1 MLHFFSMRKKVFANC
16 QLSRPL
22 FIGSPLLQ
30 RSKNSRWICV
40 LIEFEWLGRVENKLA
55 RRRLGAAGIE
65 KALLEGEDTDVM
77 EKVLS
82 SSPLGILD
90 FREAGILDLI

>member
-1 MLHFFSMRKKVFANC
+1 MLHFLSMRKKVFANC

-30 RSKNSRWICV
+30 RSKNSRWVCV

>member
-40 LIEFEWLGRVENKLA
+40 LIEFEWLGRVENKTGKEKAWCRWNREGVA
-55 RRRLGAAGIE
+55 RRR
-65 KALLEGEDTDVM
+65 
-77 EKVLS
+77 
-82 SSPLGILD
+82 
-90 FREAGILDLI
+90 RH

>member
-1 MLHFFSMRKKVFANC
+1 MN
-16 QLSRPL
+16 
-22 FIGSPLLQ
+22 G
-30 RSKNSRWICV
+30 
-40 LIEFEWLGRVENKLA
+40 LGVEKKLA

-65 KALLEGEDTDVM
+65 KALLEGEDTDVR
-77 EKVLS
+77 EKVVS